1 VQTYLWNPWSIFD
14 ELERSMFAA
23 GSSEWPPF
31 DSTNPTYPIRSCDP
45 CLRPV
50 AYVSLQ
56 ETADRERITSV
67 LERAGWTVVLQP
79 SGFHLIQAIAGI
91 IDGHEDRLQPCLIVV
106 DARSRG
112 CTGTTIAAGLRDLGI
127 TIPIVLIAGPGEALP
142 VSTDQ
147 SLRIVDSAS
156 AAKVV
161 ADLTAG
167 AARPVSEGRPAA

>member
-1 VQTYLWNPWSIFD
+1 
-14 ELERSMFAA
+14 MFAA

-79 SGFHLIQAIAGI
+79 SGFHRIRAIAGI
-91 IDGHEDRLQPCLIVV
+91 IDGHEAGLHPCLIVV

-112 CTGTTIAAGLRDLGI
+112 CTGTTNRHGCSR
-127 TIPIVLIAGPGEALP
+127 
-142 VSTDQ
+142 VSVH
-147 SLRIVDSAS
+147 R
-156 AAKVV
+156 
-161 ADLTAG
+161 
-167 AARPVSEGRPAA
+167 RR